1 VKDAD
6 GDVGVEVMSPPP
18 TAEGACPMKCHS
30 LLRTRSNFTFFVRD
44 VFHRDRWRKKDV
56 REIYGENLNSWTKRV
71 ASRTLEGLEGYDAAT
86 QV

>member
-1 VKDAD
+1 
-6 GDVGVEVMSPPP
+6 
-18 TAEGACPMKCHS
+18 
-30 LLRTRSNFTFFVRD
+30 

-56 REIYGENLNSWTKRV
+56 RDIYGENLNSWTERV